1 MLRPLRMLLYAF
13 CAPGVIAG
21 AYLFYL
27 HGTYAETMPRH
38 PQPATGR
45 THMIYAM
52 HSRRYVT
59 EAEAARL
66 NGAERVPVVFA
77 VAYVGVVY
85 LLYRRARGR
94 WQSGSR

>member
-1 MLRPLRMLLYAF
+1 MLSPLKMLFYAF
-13 CAPGVIAG
+13 CAPGAIAG

-38 PQPATGR
+38 PQPAIGR

-66 NGAERVPVVFA
+66 TGAERVPVVFV
-77 VAYVGVVY
+77 VAYVGVAY
-85 LLYRRARGR
+85 LLYRRARGK
-94 WQSGSR
+94 WQAVR